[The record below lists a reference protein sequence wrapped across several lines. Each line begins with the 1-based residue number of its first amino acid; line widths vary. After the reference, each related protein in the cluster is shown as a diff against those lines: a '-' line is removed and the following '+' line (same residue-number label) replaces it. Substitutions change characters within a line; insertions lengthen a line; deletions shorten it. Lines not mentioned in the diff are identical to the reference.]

1 MDNKKKF
8 CILMFLMALSASNIV
23 KAEDSTLVAT
33 SEVSSQVQDE
43 QQGQIKGNKDSFD
56 KAVESMDNKDYQ
68 SAIVYLSAY
77 ITSKPKKYEAYKLRG
92 DCFYALRQFVLAQND
107 YQTAIDLKASDDKFL
122 TGTKVLGAVVLG
134 ADKQDQLQNPE
145 LGNLYAKLMYAQK
158 ALNNPAYETSY
169 SKAVEYNSHIYL
181 PQPKKSDIA
190 LINCPQKYGKVLN
203 PKGAD
208 EYLYGAID
216 DIEKS
221 HFNEAIYKAQYLTS
235 NYPKYY
241 LGHYLV
247 GVSMVGLE
255 QENEA
260 VDSFKNALKY
270 NPYDFE
276 SLASLG
282 QIYYDKAEKTF
293 SPDYA
298 KKSIDYFKQAL
309 KYNPNCYLYYYYL
322 GLNEMQ
328 LGNDDLAIINFN
340 KAIKFNINDYN
351 SRYYK
356 AIAQYI
362 KGDYNSVVDDCT
374 KLLYRH
380 VSNYN
385 SVLYLRALAQYKLG
399 DKEKAIADL
408 EKIQSGVEDIYN
420 ADVRIIS
427 AKEKTLQNYLYY
439 LKSKLLQDEGYGVK
453 ADLMKALQNPI
464 IAKLNQIENV
474 ASSYK
479 SSMNGEIISLND
491 YKNFE
496 NFYKNRLPQLLQ
508 QGGLTISLDDIDN
521 QYDYIRT
528 TFDDLGI
535 NFVYSN
541 PDYKMTTTE
550 DYVYKKYSSKLTNED
565 RQTVL
570 AQIPNVKT
578 EPLVQVKP
586 LLKAT
591 TSQMDMLPSDSQ
603 TSIAQILASQ
613 SLGAV
618 ITAAFDNN
626 SVQQPKEDVVA
637 LQPKPAIST
646 ELPPEVSEILNEDK
660 QVIKT
665 EEKKDEKHEAQLH
678 SDSLVIAK
686 QDSIIDGTSEVTTLK
701 DDSQEATM
709 PDFPIDKEFSVDPKI
724 TPTKVVADEIK
735 QTKDFTVSYPKEETI
750 KVEKPI
756 EQQPVLETPKPVAT
770 PEVEKTEPIMVKA
783 QDVTTKV
790 ADSMEQPAK
799 PVEEVKK
806 SEPVKIVE
814 KHADINPKDFDL
826 VHNQAPKIAETD
838 EVIELAPENYMSDV
852 EKVLSNQQFGNINN
866 QKVANNFSGLKIS
879 SKVDDVA
886 QTSEKA
892 ANGVKEQ
899 VEETKTAEVSKIAE
913 VKDEAQIVL
922 PEENNSAKKD
932 EKAVSVPVVTVPHL
946 DAPKTE
952 KPAVTTVASKTD
964 ETVSEQQE
972 RPTLALRPQAQIDE
986 VEEQVDET
994 ETSEV
999 KNDDVTVEKFVK
1011 SQKAVTRA
1019 EKEKGKADKKAAIE
1033 QFKQQKQEAKVE
1045 AKAKLQQEKA
1055 LKLKAKEDM
1064 KAAEVLA
1071 KEADKQAKLEEK
1083 KAKLDKITQLKAQK
1097 DADKNAKIE
1106 AKKARKAKK
1115 LEELAQLKQEKLK
1128 EKQATLEAKKAVQEA
1143 KAQEKAQALA
1153 DRKRLLEDR
1162 AKAKAEFK
1170 ARKVE
1175 EKLAKKQE
1183 AKELKRQSLE
1193 AKKIQS
1199 TEKAEQIK
1207 AVKLQKVQDKKAKV
1221 EEQKEKV
1228 NLGESVEVDDSALK
1242 NVKPVKE
1249 NKFKKLFKRIPKQ
1262 KDKDTEL
1269 YESKSSETTIQPIKI
1284 KKEKVKK
1291 EKKLRSKK
1299 RKNQY
1304 FRGLRKKRNHRNPLN
1319 IIKQLSNR

>member
-1 MDNKKKF
+1 M
-8 CILMFLMALSASNIV
+8 
-23 KAEDSTLVAT
+23 
-33 SEVSSQVQDE
+33 
-43 QQGQIKGNKDSFD
+43 
-56 KAVESMDNKDYQ
+56 
-68 SAIVYLSAY
+68 
-77 ITSKPKKYEAYKLRG
+77 
-92 DCFYALRQFVLAQND
+92 
-107 YQTAIDLKASDDKFL
+107 
-122 TGTKVLGAVVLG
+122 
-134 ADKQDQLQNPE
+134 
-145 LGNLYAKLMYAQK
+145 
-158 ALNNPAYETSY
+158 
-169 SKAVEYNSHIYL
+169 
-181 PQPKKSDIA
+181 
-190 LINCPQKYGKVLN
+190 
-203 PKGAD
+203 
-208 EYLYGAID
+208 
-216 DIEKS
+216 
-221 HFNEAIYKAQYLTS
+221 
-235 NYPKYY
+235 
-241 LGHYLV
+241 
-247 GVSMVGLE
+247 
-255 QENEA
+255 
-260 VDSFKNALKY
+260 
-270 NPYDFE
+270 
-276 SLASLG
+276 
-282 QIYYDKAEKTF
+282 
-293 SPDYA
+293 
-298 KKSIDYFKQAL
+298 
-309 KYNPNCYLYYYYL
+309 
-322 GLNEMQ
+322 
-328 LGNDDLAIINFN
+328 
-340 KAIKFNINDYN
+340 
-351 SRYYK
+351 
-356 AIAQYI
+356 
-362 KGDYNSVVDDCT
+362 
-374 KLLYRH
+374 
-380 VSNYN
+380 
-385 SVLYLRALAQYKLG
+385 RALAQYKLG

-626 SVQQPKEDVVA
+626 SVPQPKEDVVA

-678 SDSLVIAK
+678 SDSLVIAR
-686 QDSIIDGTSEVTTLK
+686 QDSIIDGTSEDTTK

-735 QTKDFTVSYPKEETI
+735 RTQDFTVSYPKEETV

-756 EQQPVLETPKPVAT
+756 EQQPVIETPKPVAT
-770 PEVEKTEPIMVKA
+770 PEVEKTEPIMVTA

-886 QTSEKA
+886 QTSEKV
-892 ANGVKEQ
+892 ANDVKEQ

-986 VEEQVDET
+986 VEEQVDEI

-999 KNDDVTVEKFVK
+999 KNDDVTVEKFVE
-1011 SQKAVTRA
+1011 SQKAVTKA
-1019 EKEKGKADKKAAIE
+1019 EKEYI
-1033 QFKQQKQEAKVE
+1033 
-1045 AKAKLQQEKA
+1045 
-1055 LKLKAKEDM
+1055 

-1071 KEADKQAKLEEK
+1071 KEVDKQAKLEEK
-1083 KAKLDKITQLKAQK
+1083 KAKLDKIAQLKAQK
-1097 DADKNAKIE
+1097 DADKSAKIE

-1128 EKQATLEAKKAVQEA
+1128 AKQATLEAKKAAQEA

-1183 AKELKRQSLE
+1183 AKELKQQSLE

-1207 AVKLQKVQDKKAKV
+1207 SVKLQKVQDKKAKV

-1249 NKFKKLFKRIPKQ
+1249 NKFKKLFKRLPKQ
-1262 KDKDTEL
+1262 KNKDTEL
-1269 YESKSSETTIQPIKI
+1269 YENKSSETTIQPIKI

-1291 EKKLRSKK
+1291 EKVKKEKKVKVEKEKKSIFSWFKKKEKSSKPVEHNK
-1299 RKNQY
+1299 TVIKS
-1304 FRGLRKKRNHRNPLN
+1304 LN
-1319 IIKQLSNR
+1319 KE

>member
-1 MDNKKKF
+1 
-8 CILMFLMALSASNIV
+8 MFLMALSASNIV